1 MSNQKVIDKGI
12 KLCQLIDYA
21 RHRSRIPGARRVWPC
36 NPTLQR
42 PAWYGSFP
50 PTQDWSL
57 ATQSIYFSTLHRF
70 GDRVEL
76 SQRLSSIHY
85 RLPSSTS
92 GRIPWN
98 VLRLKTSKSLTPK
111 CR

>member
-36 NPTLQR
+36 NLTLQR

-57 ATQSIYFSTLHRF
+57 ARRTAPVSLSDGERH
-70 GDRVEL
+70 VEGAPPIAAP
-76 SQRLSSIHY
+76 Q
-85 RLPSSTS
+85 STS
-92 GRIPWN
+92 RRCN
-98 VLRLKTSKSLTPK
+98 SSRLISQISSKIS
-111 CR
+111 RVR

>member
-36 NPTLQR
+36 NLTLQR

-50 PTQDWSL
+50 PTQDWSYL
-57 ATQSIYFSTLHRF
+57 SRPGHPLRAHF
-70 GDRVEL
+70 GQQVQVEFVGKQQDL
-76 SQRLSSIHY
+76 VAAQVLGNVANTSQ
-85 RLPSSTS
+85 
-92 GRIPWN
+92 
-98 VLRLKTSKSLTPK
+98 LRGP
-111 CR
+111 

>member
-57 ATQSIYFSTLHRF
+57 
-70 GDRVEL
+70 
-76 SQRLSSIHY
+76 
-85 RLPSSTS
+85 PM
-92 GRIPWN
+92 N
-98 VLRLKTSKSLTPK
+98 SLTNLSRHAILLLLCLRP
-111 CR
+111 CGAQADTLNQFNENFWNWRAQEQPFSEDDIP